1 MGDGGGGRADDD
13 EVKWFIFFFLATY
26 IYSSPPKHGMVC
38 TCKKTSPLFFPP
50 SPSSPVSSLHPGRG
64 RQPLFHP
71 RPTVRRKP
79 HHHHPIAFFLSCLQ
93 YALLRVAV
101 SFFVHMG
108 QCHRHHLLWSDRL
121 MQPTRA
127 QPLPAIWS
135 SPAEGAGADKLFQS
149 HLHHIQVGIHSPCR
163 LTRLVIPLRKQNG
176 PIPSLVIIGPSTPSR
191 AVGRHLVPSCPL
203 IMIWLFTTHCAH
215 RPPSTAHLVPCSS
228 CPGWIA
234 ASYRPSLS
242 AFGTA
247 LPPQLGQIAL
257 LLPIVPSCPPVQQKQ
272 PDDTKALQES
282 GPNKCKSLLHPALFP
297 WS

>member
-1 MGDGGGGRADDD
+1 
-13 EVKWFIFFFLATY
+13 
-26 IYSSPPKHGMVC
+26 MVC

-176 PIPSLVIIGPSTPSR
+176 PIPSLVMSIKFHLCTKSNSYPHAAAASARQRHPVPLDGTWSR
-191 AVGRHLVPSCPL
+191 LVP
-203 IMIWLFTTHCAH
+203 
-215 RPPSTAHLVPCSS
+215 
-228 CPGWIA
+228 
-234 ASYRPSLS
+234 
-242 AFGTA
+242 
-247 LPPQLGQIAL
+247 
-257 LLPIVPSCPPVQQKQ
+257 
-272 PDDTKALQES
+272 
-282 GPNKCKSLLHPALFP
+282 
-297 WS
+297 